1 MKTTK
6 LLVAFILIFNLSA
19 KSQIPFFIGSKIDDI
34 KKEISQD
41 PSFKILEDIS
51 KEKLRNL
58 YVETH
63 DCKIDFLAVSD
74 TVYCNSIV
82 YIFKTE
88 NDIDAT
94 IKQLDYILGKNNS
107 NVWSYTDNESRIK
120 IDAVFYDYNCSNA
133 IIFDG
138 YSF

>member
-1 MKTTK
+1 MKTTIF
-6 LLVAFILIFNLSA
+6 LFAFTLIFNLSA

-41 PSFKILEDIS
+41 PSFKIWEDIN
-51 KEKLRNL
+51 KGDKRNL

-63 DCKIDFLAVSD
+63 DCKIGFLAVND

-82 YIFKTE
+82 YIFKNE
-88 NDIDAT
+88 KDIDAT
-94 IKQLDYILGKNNS
+94 IKELDNILGKSNS
-107 NVWSYTDNESRIK
+107 NIWSYTDNESRIK
-120 IDAVFYDYNCSNA
+120 IDGVFYNYNCSSA
-133 IIFDG
+133 IVFDG